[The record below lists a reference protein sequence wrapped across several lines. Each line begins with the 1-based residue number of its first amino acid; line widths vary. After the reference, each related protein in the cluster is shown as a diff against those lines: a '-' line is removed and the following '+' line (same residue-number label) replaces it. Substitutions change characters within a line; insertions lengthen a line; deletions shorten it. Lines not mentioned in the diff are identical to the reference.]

1 MLLNETLCEVDDK
14 EMAEAMKRM
23 EGKTVHE
30 LIEVEPSVPTVQS
43 HQFLVGAAFDDPPL
57 VEQHDHVDDEDD
69 DAYYHSAEADNCE
82 RDQEPLLNL
91 VPLLVIA
98 ATPSATTTT

>member
-1 MLLNETLCEVDDK
+1 MSLLAFFV
-14 EMAEAMKRM
+14 
-23 EGKTVHE
+23 
-30 LIEVEPSVPTVQS
+30 SVV
-43 HQFLVGAAFDDPPL
+43 LVPL
-57 VEQHDHVDDEDD
+57 PHLVDDEDD
-69 DAYYHSAEADNCE
+69 DAYYHGAEADDCE